1 MTEPVDIIYQ
11 ISLEGDEKINE
22 LRKRN
27 TELFQSIDK
36 NKMAIDELKKANKE
50 LNKDYAANSEQIAR
64 NNQTIKELTST
75 NQKLNT
81 EINQNTKLIQSNAGS
96 QNELASRI
104 SKLSAYVNEL
114 TDDQLKNT
122 EEGRKAAEQLK
133 ALRDEYRE
141 QQMALG
147 NTAVNVGNYM
157 ESILNA
163 TDALDINTGY
173 VGQAMQA
180 YRAYAVSAQEA
191 GRSTNLLK
199 FALDLLA
206 KNPILLIIGAVVA
219 VFKLLQ
225 SAIQRNMQA
234 FDDINQAI
242 APFKVILDK
251 VMSTIGELVGLLA
264 EGLANAI
271 NFIVD
276 LFGDATKSVGE
287 YQDALKTL
295 DDVEDAWYNKKLR
308 DKQLQETVNRLMEVA
323 NDKRKTAAE
332 RVAALQKAQELE
344 KKAAVESAE
353 LQKKELD
360 ATVVQLK
367 SKYGIQADLVNANLE
382 ITQQALDKLTDEDK
396 NALLEQLSNY
406 IDFNNRKSE
415 IDKTGVKKLSALQN
429 EIATDDKQ
437 AIQERQKRA
446 EEAAK
451 EAEELNRKLQDALL
465 GAMQEGKDKE
475 LAALKLSHERE
486 LAEIKG
492 NGEKQV
498 EIRAALT
505 QTYLAEQAKIE
516 EQYREEAIQKEV
528 DQQARIIQLRLDAVT
543 KGSDEEF
550 KLRIE
555 QLEFQKSIELQNE
568 EATEYEKTL
577 IRAKYAALESDVA
590 KEQEAQKKAK
600 RDEAL
605 QQEADDLKARNETAL
620 LNLQLQG
627 ESTLQAE
634 AEIKRREIDS
644 LQIMDQES
652 ADEFLARKTQ
662 LQLDLQ
668 DLENKIAE
676 EEKAK
681 QEQRLEIFRQFS
693 NAISNVLQIASDNS
707 EAAAAFSKVVAL
719 YQIGV
724 DTAKAISGAVAS
736 GSSIPFPGNLL
747 AIATGIATVTA
758 NILQAKKILS
768 STKETK
774 GVDFKKALTG
784 DVVTGGI
791 RGVDS
796 VPYMLAPGEAI
807 VNPNSASM
815 FAPLISAIN
824 TAGGGKA
831 LGYDQSEGSKFL
843 AAAFAEALQSM
854 PAPRVSV
861 DEINTVQNRV
871 RVSENLAKL

>member
-1 MTEPVDIIYQ
+1 MAEQVDIIYQ

-36 NKMAIDELKKANKE
+36 NKTAIDELKKSNKE
-50 LNKDYAANSEQIAR
+50 LNKDYAANSEQIAK

-96 QNELASRI
+96 QNELAGQI
-104 SKLSAYVNEL
+104 SKLNAYVNSL
-114 TDDQLKNT
+114 TKDQLKNT
-122 EEGRKAAEQLK
+122 EEGRKASEQLK
-133 ALRDEYRE
+133 TLRDEYKE

-147 NTAVNVGNYM
+147 NTAVNVGNYT

-163 TDALDINTGY
+163 TSALGINTGY

-180 YRAYAVSAQEA
+180 YKAYAVGAQAA
-191 GRSTNLLK
+191 GKSTNLLN

-206 KNPILLIIGAVVA
+206 KNPILLIIAAVVA

-234 FDDINQAI
+234 FDAINQAI

-251 VMSTIGELVGLLA
+251 VISTIGDLVKLIIDGLVV
-264 EGLANAI
+264 AI
-271 NFIVD
+271 NYIVD
-276 LFGDATKSVGE
+276 LFGDAAASTKA
-287 YQDALKTL
+287 YQQSLKDL

-308 DKQLQETVNRLMEVA
+308 DKQLQETVNKLMEVA

-344 KKAAVESAE
+344 KKAAIESAE

-360 ATVVQLK
+360 ATIVQLK
-367 SKYGIQADLVNANLE
+367 SKYGIQEDLITDSLE
-382 ITQQALDKLTDEDK
+382 FAQITNDKLTNEDK
-396 NALLEQLSNY
+396 DHLAELLGNY

-446 EEAAK
+446 EDAAK

-465 GAMQEGKDKE
+465 GTMKDGKDKE

-486 LAEIKG
+486 LKEIKG
-492 NGEKQV
+492 NGEKQMQL
-498 EIRAALT
+498 RAALT

-516 EQYREEAIQKEV
+516 EQYNEEAIQKEV

-555 QLEFQKSIELQNE
+555 QLEFQKMLELQNE

-577 IRAKYAALESDVA
+577 IRAKYAALESDLQ

-605 QQEADDLKARNETAL
+605 QQEADDLKARNETAI

-627 ESTLQAE
+627 ESTLKAE
-634 AEIKRREIDS
+634 EEIKQREIDS
-644 LQIMDQES
+644 LQILDQES

-662 LQLDLQ
+662 LQLDLKEIQ
-668 DLENKIAE
+668 DKIEE

-681 QEQRLEIFRQFS
+681 LEQKMEVFRQLSNAVTNVLEIMS
-693 NAISNVLQIASDNS
+693 NNS
-707 EAAAAFSKVVAL
+707 EAATMFSKAIAL
-719 YQIGV
+719 VQIGI

-736 GSSIPFPGNLL
+736 GSSVPFPGNIL

-758 NILQAKKILS
+758 NMLQAKKILS

-774 GVDFKKALTG
+774 GVEFKKALTG

-815 FAPLISAIN
+815 FAPLISAMN

-861 DEINTVQNRV
+861 EEISTVQSRV
-871 RVSENLAKL
+871 RVAENLARL